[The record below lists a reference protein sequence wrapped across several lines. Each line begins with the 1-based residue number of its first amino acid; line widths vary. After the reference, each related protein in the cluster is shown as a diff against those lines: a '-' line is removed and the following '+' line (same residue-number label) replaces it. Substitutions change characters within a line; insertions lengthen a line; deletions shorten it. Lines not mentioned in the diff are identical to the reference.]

1 MNKLAIISDQCS
13 GLDESC
19 GFSHLYFCKNPY
31 SIDGNTFYNLTSDE
45 LVLAQK
51 NNSKITTSMP
61 NIGEVLELIDKLL
74 LDYEKILVFPIPSY
88 LSGFF
93 NTLSTMIENHPY
105 KNRIRIVNISA
116 LAYPLEK
123 VLTKLITNIDNIT
136 NIDEYI
142 DNLESIYN
150 FSCILCPYSLTFLA
164 NGGRVP
170 GAVASLANLLKIV
183 ALIEFNQFE
192 SKLVD
197 KVRLHKKAYQK
208 AMSKVFDMT
217 KNKDVEYFIL
227 SNGVDKDLL
236 DKLIIDFENLI
247 NNKIVL
253 KEIPPLILAHTGYN
267 SIGFGYC
274 TKL

>member
-13 GLDESC
+13 GLDESY
-19 GFSHLYFCKNPY
+19 GYSHLYFCKNPY
-31 SIDGNTFYNLTSDE
+31 SIDGNTFYNLKTDE
-45 LVLAQK
+45 LISAQK
-51 NNSKITTSMP
+51 KDFKITTSMP

-74 LDYEKILVFPIPSY
+74 LNYEKILVFTIPSY

-93 NTLSTMIENHPY
+93 NTLSTMIENHPC
-105 KNRIRIVNISA
+105 KNRIRIVNIST

-123 VLTKLITNIDNIT
+123 VLIKLINNIDNIS

-142 DNLESIYN
+142 DYLESTYE

-170 GAVASLANLLKIV
+170 STVASLANLLKIV
-183 ALIEFNQFE
+183 ALIEFNQLE
-192 SKLVD
+192 SKLID

-208 AMSKVFDMT
+208 AMAKVIDMT
-217 KNKDVEYFIL
+217 NNKDVEYFIL
-227 SNGVDKDLL
+227 YNGVEKTVIEKLL
-236 DKLIIDFENLI
+236 IDFEKLTNK
-247 NNKIVL
+247 KIVI